1 MIEKVNTMAYS
12 IGEFAKILGVTASSL
27 RYYERQ
33 GLLTPN
39 RDENNLR
46 RYTDDDIEWAKFLLH
61 LKGSGMLI
69 TELKQYTKWR
79 AIGDKTIQER
89 LHLLENRKHLVQQE
103 IQTLQ
108 QSLDILNRKIE
119 FYNDRLRGELY
130 NFVLYPNEESNS

>member
-1 MIEKVNTMAYS
+1 MIEKVDTMAYS

-33 GLLTPN
+33 GLLTPK

-46 RYTDDDIEWAKFLLH
+46 RYTDDDIEWVKFLLH
-61 LKGSGMLI
+61 LKDSGMLI
-69 TELKQYTKWR
+69 TELKQYTKWH

-89 LHLLENRKHLVQQE
+89 LDLLENRKHLVQQE

-130 NFVLYPNEESNS
+130 DFVLYPNEESNS

>member
-1 MIEKVNTMAYS
+1 MIEKVDTMAYS

-33 GLLTPN
+33 GLLTPK

-46 RYTDDDIEWAKFLLH
+46 RYTDDDIEWVKFLLH
-61 LKGSGMLI
+61 LKDSGMLI
-69 TELKQYTKWR
+69 TELKQYTKWH

-89 LHLLENRKHLVQQE
+89 LDLLENRKHLVQQE

-108 QSLDILNRKIE
+108 QNLDILNRKIE

-130 NFVLYPNEESNS
+130 DFVLYPNEESNS

>member
-69 TELKQYTKWR
+69 AELKQYTKCR

-103 IQTLQ
+103 IQALQ
-108 QSLDILNRKIE
+108 QSLGILNRKIE

-130 NFVLYPNEESNS
+130 DFVLYPNEESNS